1 MKKRRKM
8 YNRKIIRRAMM
19 GYAPPVV
26 YHLLPSLLQF
36 LSNYEEKMRRDV
48 DTEQTRRRQERRKG
62 VLRKE
67 TRG

>member
-1 MKKRRKM
+1 
-8 YNRKIIRRAMM
+8 MM
-19 GYAPPVV
+19 GCATPVV

-48 DTEQTRRRQERRKG
+48 DTEQTRRRQERRKAA
-62 VLRKE
+62 LRKE